1 MIDVRK
7 PSEIEEGMIG
17 VVKEFP
23 DQKEEDFREDIIVK
37 KISSAE
43 FEPDGTK
50 VELKNGSIGN
60 LQFISHSENDIQLIK
75 NRLGSRENQIVE
87 RKSTF
92 AFDIDQNSPN
102 DSLKTVLAIA
112 VVSLMNS
119 DGGFVY
125 VGVKDDGTPIG
136 LDHDYSLIK
145 RSDNDGFEDV
155 LKQFFPK
162 VLTDKMSQQKCL
174 RYSFPIIDGIE
185 ICEIHVKPSTT
196 PIFIQPKFGNV
207 SYEGK
212 KELVCE
218 AVKHRVFEDFYIR
231 RGNGHYLVEKY
242 SEFYEYIISRFT
254 Q

>member
-87 RKSTF
+87 RKRY
-92 AFDIDQNSPN
+92 N
-102 DSLKTVLAIA
+102 
-112 VVSLMNS
+112 
-119 DGGFVY
+119 
-125 VGVKDDGTPIG
+125 GTLWG
-136 LDHDYSLIK
+136 
-145 RSDNDGFEDV
+145 
-155 LKQFFPK
+155 
-162 VLTDKMSQQKCL
+162 
-174 RYSFPIIDGIE
+174 
-185 ICEIHVKPSTT
+185 
-196 PIFIQPKFGNV
+196 
-207 SYEGK
+207 
-212 KELVCE
+212 
-218 AVKHRVFEDFYIR
+218 
-231 RGNGHYLVEKY
+231 
-242 SEFYEYIISRFT
+242 
-254 Q
+254 

>member
-125 VGVKDDGTPIG
+125 VGVKDDFVISHNDYTLINKLKTELKRTTDDDDVENAFAYSWKATPEGSLLCSEGFWNLCNNKNNGKILVVDDKIFRCQDKTWLIG
-136 LDHDYSLIK
+136 
-145 RSDNDGFEDV
+145 
-155 LKQFFPK
+155 
-162 VLTDKMSQQKCL
+162 
-174 RYSFPIIDGIE
+174 
-185 ICEIHVKPSTT
+185 
-196 PIFIQPKFGNV
+196 
-207 SYEGK
+207 
-212 KELVCE
+212 
-218 AVKHRVFEDFYIR
+218 
-231 RGNGHYLVEKY
+231 EK
-242 SEFYEYIISRFT
+242 
-254 Q
+254 